1 MVADVSQHLSVERD
15 LLYPAIR
22 DFCENG
28 DAVIERLRGSER
40 RLEAQMAE
48 LESGATPERKSRLDA
63 AIRDHISIQDGLFP
77 ELRQLIPASRLTAVL
92 DTVPLSIGGAPTRAH
107 PRLAEGGA
115 MTEVVEDVASIADH
129 LRDLAHPRGAA
140 EPDQAG

>member
-22 DFCENG
+22 DFCEKG
-28 DAVIERLRGSER
+28 DAVIERLRSSER

-48 LESGATPERKSRLDA
+48 LESGATPERRGRLDA
-63 AIRDHISIQDGLFP
+63 AIRDHISLQDGLFP

-92 DTVPLSIGGAPTRAH
+92 ETVPLSIGGAPTHAH

-115 MTEVVEDVASIADH
+115 MTEVVEDVTSIADH
-129 LRDLAHPRGAA
+129 LRDLAHPRTPV